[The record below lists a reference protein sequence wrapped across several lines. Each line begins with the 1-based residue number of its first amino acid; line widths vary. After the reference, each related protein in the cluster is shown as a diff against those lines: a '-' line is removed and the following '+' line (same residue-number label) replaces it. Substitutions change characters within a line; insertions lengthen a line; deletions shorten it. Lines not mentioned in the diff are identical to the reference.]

1 MERWCIKLVEQYFV
15 TCQELETGAQQG
27 LLFIECFRIRL
38 ETEKFEGAASCA
50 YSKYAVVSNKKD
62 H

>member
-1 MERWCIKLVEQYFV
+1 MVNKVGRTVFCYM
-15 TCQELETGAQQG
+15 QELETGAQRG